1 MATAYRAP
9 IDRPEWVSPYNY
21 EEQQRLNQEYVDT
34 LAAMAKENGKSDL
47 LGQIVRWQ
55 RGDGYAQF
63 MVWNTKP
70 LELIHLEI
78 DDAWDVEEALIR
90 GLRVSDIKEMLE
102 RDRRWNELLNSV
114 PSLPTGDVTSNV

>member
-1 MATAYRAP
+1 MAKAYKAP
-9 IDRPEWVSPYNY
+9 IDPPGWVTPYNY
-21 EEQQRLNQEYVDT
+21 DEQQRREQNYIDT

-55 RGDGYAQF
+55 RGDGYAEF

-78 DDAWDVEEALIR
+78 GDAWDVEEALIR
-90 GLRVSDIKEMLE
+90 GLRISDIKEMIE
-102 RDRRWNELLNSV
+102 RDRRWQELINGLPSIPTKESV
-114 PSLPTGDVTSNV
+114 

>member
-9 IDRPEWVSPYNY
+9 IDRPEWVSPYK
-21 EEQQRLNQEYVDT
+21 EQQRLNQEYVDT

-114 PSLPTGDVTSNV
+114 PSLPNNN